1 MEERW
6 GCCHPICALQL
17 LAWVKGYT
25 IPVER
30 CNVARLLGGFV
41 TYGLPLLRRTFHLSA
56 DLQAMSRHHVLAP
69 PVRLYR
75 RHSCVIHGR
84 DDPLLI
90 GDSVVQT
97 TLLTALRHRKNRD
110 DNHQTD
116 DTS

>member
-1 MEERW
+1 MKERW

-17 LAWVKGYT
+17 LAWAQGYT
-25 IPVER
+25 ITAER
-30 CNVARLLGGFV
+30 CNVARRLGDFI
-41 TYGLPLLRRTFHLSA
+41 TRGLPLLRRTFHLIA
-56 DLQAMSRHHVLAP
+56 DLQALSRHYVLYP

-75 RHSCVIHGR
+75 RHLCVIHGR
-84 DDPLLI
+84 DDSLFV

-97 TLLTALRHRKNRD
+97 TLLIALRHHKNRN